1 MRPSEI
7 FQELHQRGHL
17 GETKILPARS
27 GRSGVGAGTL
37 PGDVVLEVHDLQH
50 VDHLLLVQQEVL
62 SFSMTIRADLSLVFV
77 SSLQLP
83 IP

>member
-1 MRPSEI
+1 MW
-7 FQELHQRGHL
+7 L
-17 GETKILPARS
+17 GSA
-27 GRSGVGAGTL
+27 AGTKWGQAL
-37 PGDVVLEVHDLQH
+37 PGDVVLEVHDLEH